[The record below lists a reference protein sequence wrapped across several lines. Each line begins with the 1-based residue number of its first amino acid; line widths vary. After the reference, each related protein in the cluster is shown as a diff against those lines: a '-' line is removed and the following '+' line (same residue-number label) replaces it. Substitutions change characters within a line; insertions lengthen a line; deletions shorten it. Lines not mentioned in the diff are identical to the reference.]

1 MNVGSGTPATPHPV
15 PSEPSRGS
23 DPAAGAE
30 AHGSDAALGDNATG
44 DIVVDA
50 ALRELQQAPTDD
62 LDAQIEAGQRVHRT
76 LQARLSDLGGE

>member
-1 MNVGSGTPATPHPV
+1 VNVGSETPATPHPV
-15 PSEPSRGS
+15 PSEP
-23 DPAAGAE
+23 P
-30 AHGSDAALGDNATG
+30 HGSDAALGDNATG